1 MLLCTPMLTS
11 ELSEMVIKLMQN
23 SERVVQILLAGSQN
37 LFSPRRIDSPNPFGT
52 TLNDTYA

>member
-1 MLLCTPMLTS
+1 MLTS